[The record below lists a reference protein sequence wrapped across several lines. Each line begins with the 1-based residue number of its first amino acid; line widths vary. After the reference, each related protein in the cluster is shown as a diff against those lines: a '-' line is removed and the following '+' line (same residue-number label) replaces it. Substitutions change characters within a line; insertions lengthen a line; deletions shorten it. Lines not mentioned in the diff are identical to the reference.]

1 VNNIIIDKNSIKTF
15 YYFYHMI
22 EQHIIE
28 LNEEDP
34 NYRNK
39 EERRHESLNV
49 IYQLKQNN
57 IPSHYPAVKK
67 LLMKLTEYVNEGH
80 KMEFTIPFPE
90 MNKKIKA
97 TLAIHKKEEC
107 VVVLKHNE

>member
-1 VNNIIIDKNSIKTF
+1 MNETHVIN
-15 YYFYHMI
+15 
-22 EQHIIE
+22 

-39 EERRHESLNV
+39 DERRYETLNI

-57 IPSHYPAVKK
+57 IKTHYPAIRK
-67 LLMKLTEYVNEGH
+67 LLDKLTEYVNNGS

-107 VVVLKHNE
+107 VVVLKHIE